1 MKVSKIMTKG
11 AVSCAPEDSLAV
23 AAGAMFRRDC
33 GMLPVVS
40 GSKVVGAVTDRDI
53 AIAASTRDMSPSQIQ
68 VSEVCDRKPVTCSPG
83 DKVED
88 ALARMSKERVR
99 RLPVV
104 GKDGNLEGVIS
115 LADIL
120 HASKRK
126 KKLRKPVLKAARK
139 ISAPCP
145 IVLGEIE

>member
-1 MKVSKIMTKG
+1 MTKG
-11 AVSCAPEDSLAV
+11 AVSCAPDDSLAA
-23 AAGAMFRRDC
+23 AAGAMFKRDC

-40 GSKVVGAVTDRDI
+40 GSKVIGAVTDRDI
-53 AIAASTRDMSPSQIQ
+53 AIAASTRDLPPSQIR
-68 VSEVCDRKPVTCSPG
+68 VSEISDRKPVTCSPE

-88 ALARMSKERVR
+88 ALAKMSKQRVR

-104 GKDGNLEGVIS
+104 GADDVLVGVIS
-115 LADIL
+115 LADVL

-126 KKLRKPVLKAARK
+126 KSLRKPVLKAAGK
-139 ISAPCP
+139 ICAPCP

>member
-1 MKVSKIMTKG
+1 MSKG
-11 AVSCAPEDSLAV
+11 AVFCAPEDSLAV
-23 AAGAMFRRDC
+23 AAGAMFKRDC

-53 AIAASTRDMSPSQIQ
+53 AIAASTRDLPPSQIR
-68 VSEVCDRKPVTCSPG
+68 VGEISDRKPVTCSPG
-83 DKVED
+83 DKVEN
-88 ALARMSKERVR
+88 ALAKMRKQRVR

-104 GKDGNLEGVIS
+104 DADGALAGLIS

-126 KKLRKPVLKAARK
+126 KALRKPVLKAARK
-139 ISAPCP
+139 ICAPCP